1 MEPVSTRKDI
11 VLPLMWPIKSVDGK
25 CELREIP
32 LPKNTNIMISVF
44 NANRSKDIWGEDA
57 LEWKPERWIG
67 KSPDEVAKI
76 KLPGV
81 YSSMY
86 VYHRHICAE
95 C

>member
-57 LEWKPERWIG
+57 LEWKPERWLKPI
-67 KSPDEVAKI
+67 PAAVEEARI
-76 KLPGV
+76 PAV
-81 YSSMY
+81 YA
-86 VYHRHICAE
+86 HL
-95 C
+95 

>member
-57 LEWKPERWIG
+57 LEWKPERWLRPLP
-67 KSPDEVAKI
+67 KEVVEAHI
-76 KLPGV
+76 PGI
-81 YSSMY
+81 YSNM
-86 VYHRHICAE
+86 
-95 C
+95 